1 MAIPSV
7 TYTFT
12 NSTVAD
18 ATEVNTNFNN
28 IISSLTDGTSDHS
41 ISTLTLAG
49 ALTANG
55 NVTLGNA
62 SGDTM
67 TVNATP
73 TFVNA
78 TTFSSTTTFNGAPTF
93 NAAVTVGAYDFTV
106 NTDTFFV
113 DASEDSVGIG
123 TTSPSGSFHI
133 NTDPTGDC
141 DVNFECAGGSDV
153 NLIFSETDPTNPLF
167 SIQYAGSAGS
177 NPNNLF
183 KIRTNT
189 TGSGGINLDALTIAQ
204 NGQIGIGTSPT
215 GLLHIYDDDTTSAIG
230 TSTSINRIKLEDG
243 SGATGVGAGFSIDAE
258 GVYGGLGRVA
268 IVKDN
273 SLTSGGTRDFG
284 RISFIVNSNSGVDSY
299 NAFVERGKVNSTG
312 VVTVSDV
319 SQKTNIVDL
328 SMGLSE
334 VMQLTPRY
342 FDWKGTDKSQPGLIA
357 QEVELVIPE
366 AVSGTG
372 EQGDLKGL
380 HAVCLIAVLTKAI
393 QEQQAE
399 IDSLKARLDAL
410 ESV

>member
-18 ATEVNTNFNN
+18 ATEVNTNFSDLINA
-28 IISSLTDGTSDHS
+28 LTDGTSDHS

-141 DVNFECAGGSDV
+141 DVHFECAGGSDV

-183 KIRTNT
+183 KIRSNSNGASGIDTDVITITQSGNVGIGTTSPSAKFQVSGNT
-189 TGSGGINLDALTIAQ
+189 TGSAASVANTNTGGNGMSIIAAS
-204 NGQIGIGTSPT
+204 TLSSDYV
-215 GLLHIYDDDTTSAIG
+215 LLCNRG
-230 TSTSINRIKLEDG
+230 TSTEAFRVRCDG
-243 SGATGVGAGFSIDAE
+243 EVYAPRVYTRGFSGGRDVYVDGAGLIGYNTSALKYKTNLRPFNILDNIDKIRACIFDSVNE
-258 GVYGGLGRVA
+258 DARDQIGVIADDFVDWLPEMVEY
-268 IVKDN
+268 
-273 SLTSGGTRDFG
+273 RDG
-284 RISFIVNSNSGVDSY
+284 E
-299 NAFVERGKVNSTG
+299 VE
-312 VVTVSDV
+312 TVSYGKLAAV
-319 SQKTNIVDL
+319 AF
-328 SMGLSE
+328 
-334 VMQLTPRY
+334 R
-342 FDWKGTDKSQPGLIA
+342 A
-357 QEVELVIPE
+357 CQE
-366 AVSGTG
+366 
-372 EQGDLKGL
+372 LK
-380 HAVCLIAVLTKAI
+380 
-393 QEQQAE
+393 AE
-399 IDSLKARLDAL
+399 NDALKARLDAL
-410 ESV
+410 ESI